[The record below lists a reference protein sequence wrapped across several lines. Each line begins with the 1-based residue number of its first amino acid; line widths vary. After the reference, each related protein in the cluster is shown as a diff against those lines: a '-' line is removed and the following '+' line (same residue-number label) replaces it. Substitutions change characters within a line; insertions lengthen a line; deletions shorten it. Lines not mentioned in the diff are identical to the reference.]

1 VGVGYDRGVKIY
13 TRTGDG
19 GETSLLSGGRVGK
32 DHPRIEVYG
41 NLDELNSLLGLLLT
55 EPVPGAAT
63 GHLEQVQRALFS
75 MGAALADA
83 EGRFARD
90 PSEWA
95 AHPLERWIDGMDAE
109 LEPLRSFLLP
119 GGCRAAGIAHVARTV
134 CRRAERCAT
143 AVAREPGGI
152 PDGILVYLNRLSD
165 ALFVL
170 ARWLNARAGV
180 AERRWPATPEPKPG
194 RKKS

>member
-1 VGVGYDRGVKIY
+1 MKIY

-19 GETSLLSGGRVGK
+19 GETSLLSGGRVAK

-41 NLDELNSLLGLLLT
+41 TLDELNSLLGLLLT
-55 EPVPGAAT
+55 EPVPKGDASE
-63 GHLEQVQRALFS
+63 LEGVQSALFA

-95 AHPLERWIDGMDAE
+95 ADPLERWIDGMEGE
-109 LEPLRSFLLP
+109 LEKLKSFILP
-119 GGCRAAGIAHVARTV
+119 GGCRAAAIAHVARTV

-143 AVAREPGGI
+143 AASREPGGI

-170 ARWLNARAGV
+170 ARWLNARSGV
-180 AERRWPATPEPKPG
+180 KERRWPATPEPKSG
-194 RKKS
+194 RKKG

>member
-1 VGVGYDRGVKIY
+1 VKIY

-19 GETSLLSGGRVGK
+19 GETSLLSGGRVAK

-41 NLDELNSLLGLLLT
+41 TLDELNSLLGLLLT
-55 EPVPGAAT
+55 EPVPEAAAAE
-63 GHLEQVQRALFS
+63 LERVQSALFS

-95 AHPLERWIDGMDAE
+95 AGPIERWIDGMEGE
-109 LEPLRSFLLP
+109 LEKLKSFILP
-119 GGCRAAGIAHVARTV
+119 GGCRAAAIAHVARTV

-143 AVAREPGGI
+143 AAGREPGGI
-152 PDGILVYLNRLSD
+152 PEGVLVYLNRLSD
-165 ALFVL
+165 GLFVL
-170 ARWLNARAGV
+170 SRWLNARAGV
-180 AERRWPATPEPKPG
+180 AERRWPAASGPKSG
-194 RKKS
+194 RKKG

>member
-1 VGVGYDRGVKIY
+1 MKIY

-19 GETSLLSGGRVGK
+19 GETSLLSGGRVAK

-41 NLDELNSLLGLLLT
+41 TLDELNSLLGLLLT
-55 EPVPGAAT
+55 EPVPGAAAAE
-63 GHLEQVQRALFS
+63 LERVQSALFA

-95 AHPLERWIDGMDAE
+95 AGPIERWIDGMEGE
-109 LEPLRSFLLP
+109 LEKLKSFVLP
-119 GGCRAAGIAHVARTV
+119 GGCRAAAIAHVARTV

-143 AVAREPGGI
+143 AAGREPGGI
-152 PDGILVYLNRLSD
+152 PDGVLVYLNRLSD
-165 ALFVL
+165 GLFVL
-170 ARWLNARAGV
+170 SRWLNARAGV
-180 AERRWPATPEPKPG
+180 TERRWPAAPEPKSC
-194 RKKS
+194 RKKG

>member
-1 VGVGYDRGVKIY
+1 VGYDRRVKIY

-19 GETSLLSGGRVGK
+19 GETSLLSGGRVAK
-32 DHPRIEVYG
+32 DHPRIEAYG
-41 NLDELNSLLGLLLT
+41 TLDELNSLLGLLLT
-55 EPVPGAAT
+55 EPVPGAAA
-63 GHLEQVQRALFS
+63 GHLEQVQSALFS

-95 AHPLERWIDGMDAE
+95 AGPIERWIDGMEGE
-109 LEPLRSFLLP
+109 LEKLKSFILP
-119 GGCRAAGIAHVARTV
+119 GGCRAAAIAHVARTV

-143 AVAREPGGI
+143 AAGREPGGI
-152 PDGILVYLNRLSD
+152 PDGVLVYLNRLSD
-165 ALFVL
+165 GLFVL
-170 ARWLNARAGV
+170 SRWLNARAGV
-180 AERRWPATPEPKPG
+180 AERRWPAASEPKSG